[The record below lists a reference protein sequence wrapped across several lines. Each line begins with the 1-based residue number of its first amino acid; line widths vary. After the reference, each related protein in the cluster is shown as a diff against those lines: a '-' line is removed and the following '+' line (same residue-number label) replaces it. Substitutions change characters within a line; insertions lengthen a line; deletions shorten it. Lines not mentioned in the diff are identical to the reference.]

1 MNGFNNGESY
11 ERGDLVSQKTKNEI
25 IMHMIMKVIDDK
37 YVLACRAFFEKK
49 KKSIPI
55 ETTKGIIYIVPTNT
69 YRIMLKKLNKTK
81 IYIINSRDVV
91 SNAYKIFC
99 ENVQKKRKL
108 EMKKAKKEK
117 AKKKHKHK
125 KNSASKI
132 KYSSKTH
139 QRSSTTR
146 TIYTVN
152 NLYRPYQGGRC
163 SGK

>member
-1 MNGFNNGESY
+1 
-11 ERGDLVSQKTKNEI
+11 
-25 IMHMIMKVIDDK
+25 MKVIDDK

-69 YRIMLKKLNKTK
+69 YRIMLKKLNKTT

-108 EMKKAKKEK
+108 EMKKAKKQGN
-117 AKKKHKHK
+117 
-125 KNSASKI
+125 KNKN
-132 KYSSKTH
+132 
-139 QRSSTTR
+139 RS
-146 TIYTVN
+146 
-152 NLYRPYQGGRC
+152 L
-163 SGK
+163 